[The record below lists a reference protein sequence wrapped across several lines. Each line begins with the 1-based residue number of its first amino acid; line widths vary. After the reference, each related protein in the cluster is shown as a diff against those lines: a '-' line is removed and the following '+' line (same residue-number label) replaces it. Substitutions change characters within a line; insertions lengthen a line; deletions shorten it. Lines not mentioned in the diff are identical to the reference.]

1 MVVVDGQGVPLG
13 GQVTSASTAEVKLA
27 QPTLSTIG
35 VADAHGQPKRPL
47 RLIVDLGYD
56 SDPLREQLLAA
67 DILMICPHRRNRKAP
82 QFNDGRHLRRYRKRW
97 KVERTIAWLGNYRR
111 LTVRYDRRLESYRAF
126 FHIACALITL
136 RSLSK

>member
-1 MVVVDGQGVPLG
+1 M
-13 GQVTSASTAEVKLA
+13 KLA
-27 QPTLSTIG
+27 QPTLDTIG
-35 VADAHGQPKRPL
+35 VPDAQGRPQRPV
-47 RLIVDLGYD
+47 RLILDRGYD
-56 SDPLREQLLAA
+56 SDPLREELLAA

-126 FHIACALITL
+126 FQIACALITL
-136 RSLSK
+136 RRLTK

>member
-1 MVVVDGQGVPLG
+1 MVVVDGQGVPVG
-13 GQVTSASTAEVKLA
+13 GQVTTASTAEVKLA
-27 QPTLSTIG
+27 QPTLDTIG
-35 VADAHGQPKRPL
+35 VVDSDGRPQRPL

-56 SDPLREQLLAA
+56 SDPLREELLAA
-67 DILMICPHRRNRKAP
+67 DILMICPHRSNRKAP

-97 KVERTIAWLGNYRR
+97 KVERSIAWLGNYRR

-136 RSLSK
+136 RSLTK

>member
-1 MVVVDGQGVPLG
+1 MVVVDRKGVPLG
-13 GQVTSASTAEVKLA
+13 GQITSASIAEVKLA
-27 QPTLSTIG
+27 QPTLDTIG
-35 VADAHGQPKRPL
+35 VADTDGYPQRPL

-56 SDPLREQLLAA
+56 SDPLREDLLAA
-67 DILMICPHRRNRKAP
+67 GILMICPHRRNRRAP
-82 QFNDGRHLRRYRKRW
+82 RFNDGRHLRRYRNRW

-136 RSLSK
+136 RFLTK

>member
-27 QPTLSTIG
+27 RPTLDLIG
-35 VADAHGQPKRPL
+35 VNDARGRPQRPV
-47 RLIVDLGYD
+47 RLILDLGYD
-56 SDPLREQLLAA
+56 SDPLREELLARE
-67 DILMICPHRRNRKAP
+67 ILMICPHRRNRKAP
-82 QFNDGRHLRRYRKRW
+82 RFNDGRHLRRYRKRW

-136 RSLSK
+136 RSLTK